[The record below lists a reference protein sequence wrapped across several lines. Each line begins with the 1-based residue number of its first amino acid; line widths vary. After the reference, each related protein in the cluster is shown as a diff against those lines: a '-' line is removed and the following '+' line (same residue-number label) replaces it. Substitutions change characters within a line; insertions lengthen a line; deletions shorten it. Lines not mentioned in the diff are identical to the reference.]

1 MSENKEKLV
10 STPRSEEKKE
20 KKSKKEKKE
29 AEPEP
34 EFYIPEDVRKSAYE
48 DMKDLFD
55 LSIKKKSR
63 KRSAVNKGVMGG
75 EGNGIKLKFL
85 LSL

>member
-1 MSENKEKLV
+1 MAESAEKV
-10 STPRSEEKKE
+10 VASPITNDEKKE

-34 EFYIPEDVRKSAYE
+34 TFYIPEDIRKSSYE
-48 DMKDLFD
+48 EMKHLFD

-63 KRSAVNKGVMGG
+63 KRSANLNNNMGAD
-75 EGNGIKLKFL
+75 GN
-85 LSL
+85 SRRCSH